1 MDAETASDCIAC
13 LSWIV
18 CRVEIEVLVSSVV
31 VTFSCFALTQFD
43 VNRWMQQ
50 AVLYKIFRAVFGRA
64 SSA

>member
-50 AVLYKIFRAVFGRA
+50 AAL
-64 SSA
+64 